1 MTVLLEAPAAATT
14 APPSVGQM
22 LICANRMPTP
32 AEAALLR
39 TGIQQL
45 ADQNTELRAQVE
57 QLKRRL
63 RDANARI
70 AYDQITAHRH
80 HHQET

>member
-1 MTVLLEAPAAATT
+1 MTVLLEAPA

-22 LICANRMPTP
+22 LICADRAPHGENT
-32 AEAALLR
+32 LLR

-45 ADQNTELRAQVE
+45 ADQNTALRAQVE
-57 QLKRRL
+57 TLQRRL

-70 AYDQITAHRH
+70 TYDQQTAHRH

>member
-1 MTVLLEAPAAATT
+1 MTVLLEAPAAL
-14 APPSVGQM
+14 PSVDQM
-22 LICANRMPTP
+22 LICANRRSTP

-57 QLKRRL
+57 TLKRRL

-70 AYDQITAHRH
+70 TYDQQTAHQ